1 MEGRQVELPENFLLR
16 DRFVQSRGYRTILD
30 VYPSDNEGNW
40 QDAGTFAALAMAYG
54 PRYACSSALAAD
66 FTDINGHES
75 YVDSV
80 NTITQVQEIPTESG
94 PLTGMIF
101 DHCAKVI
108 NHEPEKWLQDVS
120 HDPECPLEAQLMLD
134 LAEPEGMM
142 YQQAVRKIEYE
153 EDQFVLTHG
162 IGRQVLV
169 FVHDGLLFRYGYVL
183 FRCRGAKSLLFLH
196 TGHTKNTAKVV

>member
-120 HDPECPLEAQLMLD
+120 HDPECPL
-134 LAEPEGMM
+134 
-142 YQQAVRKIEYE
+142 
-153 EDQFVLTHG
+153 
-162 IGRQVLV
+162 
-169 FVHDGLLFRYGYVL
+169 RYGYFVP
-183 FRCRGAKSLLFLH
+183 RMGTGKSCP
-196 TGHTKNTAKVV
+196 GWGRANGRSSSGSTAPERAERTRRSVTPATRSRPWQGRRSRRSLAAAVSSRRSAHHVAE

>member
-80 NTITQVQEIPTESG
+80 NTITQVQEIPTESD

-120 HDPECPLEAQLMLD
+120 HDPECPL
-134 LAEPEGMM
+134 
-142 YQQAVRKIEYE
+142 
-153 EDQFVLTHG
+153 
-162 IGRQVLV
+162 
-169 FVHDGLLFRYGYVL
+169 RYGYFVPRMGTGKRPLIVWLHGAGEGGADTKISYSGNKVTAMAGEEIQKKFGVCCL
-183 FRCRGAKSLLFLH
+183 FSPQCPPCG
-196 TGHTKNTAKVV
+196 

>member
-1 MEGRQVELPENFLLR
+1 MYTQVLDMEGRQVELPENFLLR

-120 HDPECPLEAQLMLD
+120 HDPECPL
-134 LAEPEGMM
+134 
-142 YQQAVRKIEYE
+142 
-153 EDQFVLTHG
+153 
-162 IGRQVLV
+162 
-169 FVHDGLLFRYGYVL
+169 RYGYFVPRMGTGKRPL
-183 FRCRGAKSLLFLH
+183 IVWLHGAGEGGADTKISYSGNRVTAMQRTGFRRSLAAAISSRRSAH
-196 TGHTKNTAKVV
+196 HVAE